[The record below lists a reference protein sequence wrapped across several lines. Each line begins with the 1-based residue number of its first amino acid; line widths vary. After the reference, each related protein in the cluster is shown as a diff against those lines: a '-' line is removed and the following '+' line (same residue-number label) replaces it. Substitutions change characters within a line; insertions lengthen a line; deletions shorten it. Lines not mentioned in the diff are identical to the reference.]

1 MQLLVAKKPRP
12 ASATYSLWNL
22 KCCRWQINWRNISC
36 KTVMYCTCVEY
47 KILIYNKQ
55 YQTYRNVIHL
65 EVSWKVSWKKKNPNQ
80 LSKFVSKS
88 CKDLHEVQLT
98 TISKRPDP
106 PTLSLFTQG
115 NGHFPNKVKLDK
127 QGGVIHSIHIFNCLS
142 SSGLW

>member
-1 MQLLVAKKPRP
+1 
-12 ASATYSLWNL
+12 
-22 KCCRWQINWRNISC
+22 
-36 KTVMYCTCVEY
+36 MYCTCVEY

-55 YQTYRNVIHL
+55 YQTYRNRKPLNVLQLKNIIIL
-65 EVSWKVSWKKKNPNQ
+65 ESFKKKKIPNQ